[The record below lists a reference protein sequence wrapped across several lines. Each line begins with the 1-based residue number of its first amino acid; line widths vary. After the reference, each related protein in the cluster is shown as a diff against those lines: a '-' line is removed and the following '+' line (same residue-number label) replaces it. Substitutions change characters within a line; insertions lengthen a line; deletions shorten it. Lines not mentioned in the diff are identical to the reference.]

1 MAKQLF
7 SYVKSLLMSALVLS
21 SVAFV
26 GCEELGQGDGPG
38 GLPTLA
44 IVTEEGEEVSEL
56 TINAPIEGTTYTFGV
71 KTNATSWNATCEADW
86 VELTKSNGVV
96 TVTVAANEGDVRSTE
111 ISLTTSSLK
120 RVITVLQDGEMDI
133 DAIYYEAFGAVEATK
148 TYGSTGTYWPYVD
161 QFFDDGK
168 MTVAGE
174 GASAVTYYGNSVSV
188 RPTMASS
195 DYEGASGV
203 NSCLFS
209 NGKADA
215 YLIVE
220 GIALGGATQLQL
232 SFGVSHGAGQN
243 VYTTMKESDIEV
255 LISAN
260 GSDYVAVP
268 VTLPT
273 VDAWGVAT
281 SEFAVSS
288 EVSTLYIKFNVP
300 MNAEDQSAIRV
311 DDIKLVEGGAGAL
324 VDLDTSSSVEV
335 TLPTTALDTFQ
346 DTFQTVTNY
355 EVYKSENWWFTSNDR
370 KYPATPNLGWHG
382 RTYGTDAY
390 ISIAPYQ
397 STQTEVLAFAGTLLN
412 VKAAANKTLA
422 FQLAIYYQTEDQS
435 KLELVASTDFAGDVT
450 TATWEVV
457 QDLTFPAASTMNEW
471 KDYSVDLSK
480 YADSDKVYVAW
491 RYTGKSNTYR
501 LDNVAFNAEISDEPI
516 VDQTSV
522 SIPFVLDGTKGKE
535 QIDTMDGVTQFGLG
549 ENYKNGNIKFGSD
562 QACICIHANAAIGTA
577 MVEAYATGDATTN
590 AFEFLGSVDGVE
602 YTRIDSVTMSE
613 GKNVVQEV
621 STTSE
626 IPSDVRFIKIV
637 YHKVSGS
644 GTNASVSKVVLA
656 APGGSV
662 DVPEI
667 KVSPEKIEAPAEG
680 ATATLTY
687 ELKNFAGTAVPEFAC
702 EADWVTIGE
711 VSEGAVEVTVAE
723 NTGAEGREA
732 TITVTVAGIEGS
744 VEVAVSQVGTEY
756 VEPETLSV
764 AEVVALYDAGNIE
777 AINAAKMTGYVALV
791 AEDASQGISARSLL
805 VVDNTGA
812 KNSGIML
819 YNITGTG
826 LAAGD
831 KVTVDLSTAEIATY
845 NGLRELKG
853 FTVSQFTKVEGESAT
868 IAPVE
873 ISAAD
878 LADYQSMLVSIKD
891 VQAVESAVGYVFCT
905 ADKGYTTKFTD
916 GTTEIAVYCTKQMTA
931 LNDVEVGA
939 QTATITGWVGCYNT
953 PQLIPTVE
961 SAMQFAATAQPSLAV
976 TPTSVEVVAAG
987 ATTTLTYEL
996 KNFVGTAVPEFTCE
1010 ADWITIGE
1018 VSEGAVEVT
1027 VAENASEES
1036 REATITVTV
1045 AGIEGSVEVAVSQ
1058 VGTEYVEPEAL
1069 SVAEVVALYDA
1080 GDIEAINAAK
1090 VTGYVALVAEDA
1102 SQGISAKSIL
1112 VVDNTGEKN
1121 SGLML
1126 YNITGTGLAAGDKV
1140 TVDLSTAEIATYNGL
1155 RELKGFTVSQFT
1167 KVEGES
1173 ATIAPVEISAAELG
1187 DYQSM
1192 LVSIKDVRATDAV
1205 VGTTFC
1211 TSSKN
1216 TSSKFTDGT
1225 NEFVVYCSK
1234 AMTELNDMMIGSQT
1248 ATITGWVGCYNTP
1261 QLIPT
1266 VESAKLFENKEGV
1279 ILLTPAAI
1287 EMTAEGGSQNVT
1299 FELQNITS
1307 TDLPTFTSD
1316 AAWVT
1321 FGEVSAEGVTVTVAA
1336 NEVTE
1341 ARSATV
1347 TATLGETTATLTVT
1361 QEALVLAKLL
1371 YSTGFESEEGFAAGQ
1386 VYNNEEAAL
1395 SGADGQQWST
1405 IFGTPSTTKP
1415 IAGTQSMQMRCYK
1428 DKTTAGSSTM
1438 NFDLEGVSY
1447 VEFDAQ
1453 NTNGV
1458 NVLVQYSTDGGTT
1471 WTGDQ
1476 TYTLNTQTATYT
1488 YNVSE
1493 EGVTARV
1500 KFTLVIPASL
1510 SSTSRLYIDNVKVYG
1525 AAPTVEEGGDIDFGG
1540 SVGSIVE

>member
-1 MAKQLF
+1 
-7 SYVKSLLMSALVLS
+7 MSALVLS

-26 GCEELGQGDGPG
+26 GCEEEGQGDGPG

-44 IVTEEGEEVSEL
+44 IVTEEGEEVSAL

-96 TVTVAANEGDVRSTE
+96 TVTVAANDGDVRSTE

-174 GASAVTYYGNSVSV
+174 GASAVTYYGYSASV

-195 DYEGASGV
+195 GYEGASGV

-232 SFGVSHGAGQN
+232 SFGVSHSAGQN

-255 LISAN
+255 SVSAN

-355 EVYKSENWWFTSNDR
+355 EVYKSENWWFTSSDR
-370 KYPATPNLGWHG
+370 KYPATPSLGWHG

-397 STQTEVLAFAGTLLN
+397 SSQTEVLAFAGTLLN

-613 GKNVVQEV
+613 GKNVVQQV

-644 GTNASVSKVVLA
+644 GTNASVSKVVLV

-662 DVPEI
+662 EVPEI
-667 KVSPEKIEAPAEG
+667 KVSPESIEAPAEG

-687 ELKNFAGTAVPEFAC
+687 ELKNFIGEVVPEFAC

-744 VEVAVSQVGTEY
+744 VE
-756 VEPETLSV
+756 
-764 AEVVALYDAGNIE
+764 I
-777 AINAAKMTGYVALV
+777 
-791 AEDASQGISARSLL
+791 
-805 VVDNTGA
+805 
-812 KNSGIML
+812 
-819 YNITGTG
+819 
-826 LAAGD
+826 
-831 KVTVDLSTAEIATY
+831 
-845 NGLRELKG
+845 
-853 FTVSQFTKVEGESAT
+853 
-868 IAPVE
+868 
-873 ISAAD
+873 
-878 LADYQSMLVSIKD
+878 
-891 VQAVESAVGYVFCT
+891 
-905 ADKGYTTKFTD
+905 
-916 GTTEIAVYCTKQMTA
+916 
-931 LNDVEVGA
+931 
-939 QTATITGWVGCYNT
+939 
-953 PQLIPTVE
+953 
-961 SAMQFAATAQPSLAV
+961 
-976 TPTSVEVVAAG
+976 
-987 ATTTLTYEL
+987 
-996 KNFVGTAVPEFTCE
+996 
-1010 ADWITIGE
+1010 
-1018 VSEGAVEVT
+1018 
-1027 VAENASEES
+1027 
-1036 REATITVTV
+1036 
-1045 AGIEGSVEVAVSQ
+1045 AVSQ

-1080 GDIEAINAAK
+1080 GNIEAINAAK
-1090 VTGYVALVAEDA
+1090 MSAYVALVAEDA

-1192 LVSIKDVRATDAV
+1192 LVSIKDVKAADAV

-1234 AMTELNDMMIGSQT
+1234 AMTELNDMIIGSQT

-1266 VESAKLFENKEGV
+1266 VESAKLFESKEGL

-1347 TATLGETTATLTVT
+1347 TATLGETTATLTVS

-1371 YSTGFESEEGFAAGQ
+1371 YSTGFESEEGFTAGQ

-1476 TYTLNTQTATYT
+1476 TFTLNTQAATYT

>member
-1 MAKQLF
+1 
-7 SYVKSLLMSALVLS
+7 MSALVLS

-26 GCEELGQGDGPG
+26 GCEEVGQGDGPV

-96 TVTVAANEGDVRSTE
+96 TVTVAANDGDVRSTE

-457 QDLTFPAASTMNEW
+457 QDLTFPAAATINEW

-667 KVSPEKIEAPAEG
+667 KVSPEKIEAA
-680 ATATLTY
+680 
-687 ELKNFAGTAVPEFAC
+687 
-702 EADWVTIGE
+702 
-711 VSEGAVEVTVAE
+711 
-723 NTGAEGREA
+723 
-732 TITVTVAGIEGS
+732 
-744 VEVAVSQVGTEY
+744 
-756 VEPETLSV
+756 
-764 AEVVALYDAGNIE
+764 
-777 AINAAKMTGYVALV
+777 
-791 AEDASQGISARSLL
+791 
-805 VVDNTGA
+805 
-812 KNSGIML
+812 
-819 YNITGTG
+819 
-826 LAAGD
+826 
-831 KVTVDLSTAEIATY
+831 
-845 NGLRELKG
+845 
-853 FTVSQFTKVEGESAT
+853 
-868 IAPVE
+868 
-873 ISAAD
+873 
-878 LADYQSMLVSIKD
+878 
-891 VQAVESAVGYVFCT
+891 
-905 ADKGYTTKFTD
+905 
-916 GTTEIAVYCTKQMTA
+916 
-931 LNDVEVGA
+931 
-939 QTATITGWVGCYNT
+939 
-953 PQLIPTVE
+953 
-961 SAMQFAATAQPSLAV
+961 
-976 TPTSVEVVAAG
+976 AAG

-996 KNFVGTAVPEFTCE
+996 KNFIGEVVPEFACE

-1080 GDIEAINAAK
+1080 GNIEAINAAK
-1090 VTGYVALVAEDA
+1090 MTGYVALVAEDA

-1173 ATIAPVEISAAELG
+1173 ATIAPVEISATELG

-1192 LVSIKDVRATDAV
+1192 LVSIKDVKATDAV

-1371 YSTGFESEEGFAAGQ
+1371 YSTGFESEEGFTAGQ

-1395 SGADGQQWST
+1395 SGADGQKWST

>member
-1 MAKQLF
+1 
-7 SYVKSLLMSALVLS
+7 MSALVLS

-96 TVTVAANEGDVRSTE
+96 TVTVAANDGDVRSTE

-457 QDLTFPAASTMNEW
+457 QDLTFPAAATINEW

-667 KVSPEKIEAPAEG
+667 KVSPEKIEAA
-680 ATATLTY
+680 
-687 ELKNFAGTAVPEFAC
+687 
-702 EADWVTIGE
+702 
-711 VSEGAVEVTVAE
+711 
-723 NTGAEGREA
+723 
-732 TITVTVAGIEGS
+732 
-744 VEVAVSQVGTEY
+744 
-756 VEPETLSV
+756 
-764 AEVVALYDAGNIE
+764 
-777 AINAAKMTGYVALV
+777 
-791 AEDASQGISARSLL
+791 
-805 VVDNTGA
+805 
-812 KNSGIML
+812 
-819 YNITGTG
+819 
-826 LAAGD
+826 
-831 KVTVDLSTAEIATY
+831 
-845 NGLRELKG
+845 
-853 FTVSQFTKVEGESAT
+853 
-868 IAPVE
+868 
-873 ISAAD
+873 
-878 LADYQSMLVSIKD
+878 
-891 VQAVESAVGYVFCT
+891 
-905 ADKGYTTKFTD
+905 
-916 GTTEIAVYCTKQMTA
+916 
-931 LNDVEVGA
+931 
-939 QTATITGWVGCYNT
+939 
-953 PQLIPTVE
+953 
-961 SAMQFAATAQPSLAV
+961 
-976 TPTSVEVVAAG
+976 AAG

-996 KNFVGTAVPEFTCE
+996 KNFIGEVVPEFACE

-1080 GDIEAINAAK
+1080 GNIEAINAAK
-1090 VTGYVALVAEDA
+1090 MTGYVALVAEDA

-1173 ATIAPVEISAAELG
+1173 ATIAPVEISATELG

-1192 LVSIKDVRATDAV
+1192 LVSIKDVKATDAV

-1371 YSTGFESEEGFAAGQ
+1371 YSTGFESEEGFTAGQ

-1395 SGADGQQWST
+1395 SGADGQKWST

>member
-26 GCEELGQGDGPG
+26 GCEQMGQGGEG
-38 GLPTLA
+38 EGLPTLA
-44 IVTEEGEEVSEL
+44 IVTEEGAEVSSL
-56 TINAPIEGTTYTFGV
+56 TINAPIEGVTCTFGV
-71 KTNATSWNATCEADW
+71 KTNAVAWNVACEADW
-86 VELTKSNGVV
+86 VELTKNNGVV
-96 TVTVAANEGDVRSTE
+96 TVTVAANEADARKAE

-120 RVITVLQDGEMDI
+120 RVITVLQAGEMKV

-174 GASAVTYYGNSVSV
+174 GAAAVTYYGQSASV
-188 RPTMASS
+188 RPTMSS
-195 DYEGASGV
+195 SGYEGASGV
-203 NSCLFS
+203 NSCLFG
-209 NGKADA
+209 NGKADS

-232 SFGVSHGAGQN
+232 SFGISHAAGQN
-243 VYTTMKESDIEV
+243 VYTTVKESDIEV
-255 LISAN
+255 SVSAN

-273 VDAWGVAT
+273 EEAWGVAT
-281 SEFAVSS
+281 SEFGVPS

-311 DDIKLVEGGAGAL
+311 DDIKLAEGGAGA
-324 VDLDTSSSVEV
+324 VLDMETSTTPDISYP
-335 TLPTTALDTFQ
+335 LTALATFQ
-346 DTFQTVTNY
+346 ETFQSVTNY

-370 KYPATPNLGWHG
+370 KYPATPNMGWHG

-397 STQTEVLAFAGTLLN
+397 STQAEVLAFAGVLLN
-412 VKAAANKTLA
+412 VKDAANKTLD
-422 FQLAIYYQTEDQS
+422 FELAIYYQTEDQS
-435 KLELVASTDFAGDVT
+435 KLELVASTDFAGDIT
-450 TATWEVV
+450 AATWEVV

-471 KDYSVDLSK
+471 KKFSADLSK
-480 YADSDKVYVAW
+480 YAESDKVYVAW

-516 VDQTSV
+516 VDETSV

-535 QIDTMDGVTQFGLG
+535 QIQDMAGVTQFGLG

-562 QACICIHANAAIGTA
+562 QACICIHANAAIGSA

-613 GKNVVQEV
+613 GKNVTQQVT
-621 STTSE
+621 TTSE

-644 GTNASVSKVVLA
+644 GTNASVSKIVLA

-662 DVPEI
+662 EVPEI
-667 KVSPEKIEAPAEG
+667 KVSPEKIEAAAEG
-680 ATATLTY
+680 TTATLTY
-687 ELKNFAGTAVPEFAC
+687 ELKNFIGEVVPEFAC

-723 NTGAEGREA
+723 NT
-732 TITVTVAGIEGS
+732 
-744 VEVAVSQVGTEY
+744 
-756 VEPETLSV
+756 
-764 AEVVALYDAGNIE
+764 
-777 AINAAKMTGYVALV
+777 AA
-791 AEDASQGISARSLL
+791 
-805 VVDNTGA
+805 
-812 KNSGIML
+812 
-819 YNITGTG
+819 
-826 LAAGD
+826 
-831 KVTVDLSTAEIATY
+831 
-845 NGLRELKG
+845 
-853 FTVSQFTKVEGESAT
+853 
-868 IAPVE
+868 
-873 ISAAD
+873 
-878 LADYQSMLVSIKD
+878 
-891 VQAVESAVGYVFCT
+891 
-905 ADKGYTTKFTD
+905 
-916 GTTEIAVYCTKQMTA
+916 
-931 LNDVEVGA
+931 
-939 QTATITGWVGCYNT
+939 
-953 PQLIPTVE
+953 
-961 SAMQFAATAQPSLAV
+961 
-976 TPTSVEVVAAG
+976 
-987 ATTTLTYEL
+987 
-996 KNFVGTAVPEFTCE
+996 
-1010 ADWITIGE
+1010 
-1018 VSEGAVEVT
+1018 
-1027 VAENASEES
+1027 ES

-1058 VGTEYVEPEAL
+1058 TGTEYVEPDPL
-1069 SVAEVVALYDA
+1069 TVAEVVALYDA
-1080 GDIEAINAAK
+1080 GNADAIKAAK
-1090 VTGYVALVAEDA
+1090 MTGYVALVAEDA

-1126 YNITGTGLAAGDKV
+1126 YGVTGTGLTSGDKV
-1140 TVDLSTAEIATYNGL
+1140 TVDLSTAEMSTFNGL

-1173 ATIAPVEISAAELG
+1173 VAITPVEISAADLD

-1192 LVSIKDVRATDAV
+1192 LVSIKDVTAAAATI
-1205 VGTTFC
+1205 GTTFC

-1234 AMTELNDMMIGSQT
+1234 AMTELNDMIIGSQT

-1266 VESAKLFENKEGV
+1266 VESAKLFESKEGL

-1287 EMTAEGGSQNVT
+1287 EMTAEGGSQLVT
-1299 FELQNITS
+1299 FALQNITS

-1321 FGEVSAEGVTVTVAA
+1321 IGEVTANGAMVTVAA
-1336 NEVTE
+1336 NEKTE
-1341 ARSATV
+1341 ARSATI

-1371 YSTGFESEEGFAAGQ
+1371 YSTGFESAEGFTASTT
-1386 VYNNEEAAL
+1386 YNNATAAL
-1395 SGADGQQWST
+1395 TGVAGQQWST
-1405 IFGTPSTTKP
+1405 IYGTPSTTDP
-1415 IAGTQSMQMRCYK
+1415 LDGAQSMQMRYYTSAGVICN
-1428 DKTTAGSSTM
+1428 TAMS
-1438 NFDLEGVSY
+1438 FDLEGVSY
-1447 VEFDAQ
+1447 VEFDAES
-1453 NTNGV
+1453 NNGN

-1476 TYTLNTQTATYT
+1476 TFTLNTQTKTYT

-1493 EGVTARV
+1493 TGVTARI
-1500 KFTLVIPASL
+1500 KFSIVVPA
-1510 SSTSRLYIDNVKVYG
+1510 TPTNKSRLYIDNVKVYG
-1525 AAPTVEEGGDIDFGG
+1525 IASSEEGGGDIDFGG
-1540 SVGSIVE
+1540 SIE